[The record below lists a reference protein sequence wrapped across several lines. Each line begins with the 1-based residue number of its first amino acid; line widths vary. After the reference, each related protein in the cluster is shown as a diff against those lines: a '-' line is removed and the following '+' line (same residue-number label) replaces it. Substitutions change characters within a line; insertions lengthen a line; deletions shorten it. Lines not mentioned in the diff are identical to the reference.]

1 MCKSTGA
8 LFKTFLL
15 LPWKKKSAIKNPF
28 KMWQGGTP
36 DILTA
41 PPAGL
46 LKKTNSWRVSFSYL
60 QLEADYAKTSFQ
72 EKDKNKL
79 SSHRDLKSDRATHS
93 ANTLS
98 HNCCSSRFTPGIFF
112 FIQNIFFYECLFA
125 YSHIKQLHLADC
137 RWFCAPANV
146 SPLPFLLSCIM
157 KNPSQLQL
165 LWLN

>member
-1 MCKSTGA
+1 MQVHRCFSQNLSAST
-8 LFKTFLL
+8 LEKE
-15 LPWKKKSAIKNPF
+15 SAIKNPF

-60 QLEADYAKTSFQ
+60 QLEADCAKTSFQ
-72 EKDKNKL
+72 EKDKNKW

-98 HNCCSSRFTPGIFF
+98 HNCCSSRFTPGFF
-112 FIQNIFFYECLFA
+112 FSFRTFFFTSASLHILTSSSYIWLIAADFA
-125 YSHIKQLHLADC
+125 PQQM
-137 RWFCAPANV
+137 
-146 SPLPFLLSCIM
+146 FLLCRFSS
-157 KNPSQLQL
+157 PA
-165 LWLN
+165 